1 MNKYTAT
8 LYLPNRY
15 CWEKY
20 LDQHDLIKEL
30 AVNEGCIEWGERIYN
45 AEERTCQIFTIYED
59 LTHIANAVKKAE
71 EFLISKNLREVL
83 VNLTD
88 VTALEK
94 LKEVKLEIQ
103 EIKSCVERVA

>member
-45 AEERTCQIFTIYED
+45 AEE
-59 LTHIANAVKKAE
+59 
-71 EFLISKNLREVL
+71 
-83 VNLTD
+83 
-88 VTALEK
+88 
-94 LKEVKLEIQ
+94 
-103 EIKSCVERVA
+103 